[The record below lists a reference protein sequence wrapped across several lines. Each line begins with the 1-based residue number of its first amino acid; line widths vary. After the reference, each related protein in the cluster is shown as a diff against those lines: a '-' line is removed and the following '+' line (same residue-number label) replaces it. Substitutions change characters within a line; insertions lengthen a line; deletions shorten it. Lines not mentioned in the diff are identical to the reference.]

1 MEANNNEK
9 SNRQLSAKE
18 SLTYGYETLRESYD
32 KILEVI
38 INLQHKHIVGPLVP
52 AMQHLEEA
60 SFWIR
65 KCIDAQDV
73 ELLKMEIDEKDKRD
87 YRQP

>member
-1 MEANNNEK
+1 
-9 SNRQLSAKE
+9 L
-18 SLTYGYETLRESYD
+18 
-32 KILEVI
+32 
-38 INLQHKHIVGPLVP
+38 HKHIVGPLVP

-65 KCIDAQDV
+65 KCIDVQDI

>member
-1 MEANNNEK
+1 MERNEGK
-9 SNRQLSAKE
+9 SSCQLSVKE

-32 KILEVI
+32 KFQEVI
-38 INLQHKHIVGPLVP
+38 HQLQHKHIVGPLVP
-52 AMQHLEEA
+52 AMQHLEEG

-65 KCIDAQDV
+65 KCIDVQDA

-87 YRQP
+87 NRQS